1 MKFSLPAVIAA
12 TCAAPAV
19 AEIYMKEQFNDDV
32 SEKILPIHYQRSW
45 WSSFSLLENDKICV
59 DFVRTLRE

>member
-19 AEIYMKEQFNDDV
+19 AEIFLKEQFNDDV
-32 SEKILPIHYQRSW
+32 SAKILPIHYQRSW
-45 WSSFSLLENDKICV
+45 WSSFSQENVKICV